1 MMGLFFAS
9 FYRLPSYGFPVS
21 YRHFLLLR
29 NPMPASI
36 LITGCSS
43 GIGLCA
49 AQTLQDRGWLVIATC
64 RQTQDIDVLQAK
76 GLKHVFKLDLNDE
89 ASIEAGFEMTLEVC
103 GGKLDALFNNG
114 AYGQP
119 GAVEDLTTR
128 ALRLQFESN
137 VFGTHTLT
145 RLAVN
150 HMLAQGGG
158 RIVQNSSVLGLVA
171 MPFRGAYNASKFALE
186 GLTDTLRLE
195 LKGSPVTVSLI
206 EPGPIESQFRA
217 NALTALKAHIDIKS
231 SRHQQGYEAAVSRL
245 QASKSNSSFT
255 LPADAVVK
263 KLIHA
268 LEANKPKARYFVTF
282 PTYLMA
288 FLKRIFPIAW
298 LDAVLIKGGS

>member
-1 MMGLFFAS
+1 MQK
-9 FYRLPSYGFPVS
+9 
-21 YRHFLLLR
+21 
-29 NPMPASI
+29 SI
-36 LITGCSS
+36 LITGCST

-49 AQTLQDRGWLVIATC
+49 AQTLQDRGWLVIASC
-64 RQTQDIDVLQAK
+64 RQFKDINTLESL
-76 GLKHVFKLDLNDE
+76 GLKHVIKLDLSDDTSTE
-89 ASIEAGFEMTLEVC
+89 SGFEKTLEIS
-103 GGKLDALFNNG
+103 GGKLDAVFNNG

-119 GAVEDLTTR
+119 GAVEDLTTH
-128 ALRLQFESN
+128 ALRLQFETN

-145 RLAVN
+145 GLAVK
-150 HMLAQGGG
+150 HMLEQGEG

-195 LKGSPVTVSLI
+195 LKGTQVKVSLI
-206 EPGPIESQFRA
+206 EPGPIETAFRA
-217 NALTALKAHIDIKS
+217 NALIALKDNVDIKA
-231 SRHQQGYEAAVSRL
+231 SRHKEGYEAAMSRL
-245 QASKSNSSFT
+245 SASKSNSSFT
-255 LPADAVVK
+255 LPSDAVVK

-268 LEANKPKARYFVTF
+268 LESDKPKARYFVTF

>member
-1 MMGLFFAS
+1 MT
-9 FYRLPSYGFPVS
+9 
-21 YRHFLLLR
+21 
-29 NPMPASI
+29 ASI

-49 AQTLQDRGWLVIATC
+49 AHTLQDRGWLVVATC
-64 RQTQDIDVLQAK
+64 RRADDVEKLK
-76 GLKHVFKLDLNDE
+76 GNGLKHVLQLDLNDE
-89 ASIEAGFEMTLEVC
+89 DSIESGFSKALDITD
-103 GGKLDALFNNG
+103 GKLDALFNNG

-119 GAVEDLTTR
+119 GAVEDLTTK
-128 ALRLQFESN
+128 ALKLQFEAN
-137 VFGTHTLT
+137 VFGTHALT
-145 RLAVN
+145 RLAVK
-150 HMLAQGGG
+150 HMLSQGAG
-158 RIVQNSSVLGLVA
+158 RIIQNSSVLGLVA

-195 LKGSPVTVSLI
+195 LKGTPVTVSLI

-217 NALTALKAHIDIKS
+217 NALLALKAHIDIKA
-231 SRHQQGYEAAVSRL
+231 SRHQVGYEAAMTRL
-245 QASKSNSSFT
+245 SASKSNSSFT

-268 LEANKPKARYFVTF
+268 LESEKPKARYFVTF

-298 LDAVLIKGGS
+298 LDSVLIKGGS

>member
-1 MMGLFFAS
+1 MQK
-9 FYRLPSYGFPVS
+9 
-21 YRHFLLLR
+21 
-29 NPMPASI
+29 SI

-49 AQTLQDRGWLVIATC
+49 AQTLQNRGWLVIASC
-64 RQTQDIDVLQAK
+64 RQKEDVETLISL
-76 GLKHVFKLDLNDE
+76 GLKHVILLDLNDE
-89 ASIEAGFEMTLEVC
+89 ASIESGFHLAKEIAG
-103 GGKLDALFNNG
+103 GQLDALFNNG

-119 GAVEDLTTR
+119 GAVEDLTTQ
-128 ALRLQFESN
+128 ALRLQFEAN
-137 VFGTHTLT
+137 VFGTHALT
-145 RLAVN
+145 RLAVK
-150 HMLAQGGG
+150 HMLEQGCG

-195 LKGSPVTVSLI
+195 LKGSPVFISLI

-217 NALTALKAHIDIKS
+217 NALVALKAHVDIKA
-231 SRHQQGYEAAVSRL
+231 SRHQTGYEAAMARL
-245 QASKSNSSFT
+245 GASKSNSRFT

-268 LEANKPKARYFVTF
+268 LEADKPKARYFVTF

-288 FLKRIFPIAW
+288 FLKRVFPIAW

>member
-1 MMGLFFAS
+1 MQK
-9 FYRLPSYGFPVS
+9 
-21 YRHFLLLR
+21 
-29 NPMPASI
+29 SI
-36 LITGCSS
+36 LITGCST

-49 AQTLQDRGWLVIATC
+49 AQTLQDRGWLVIASC
-64 RQTQDIDVLQAK
+64 RQFKDINTLQSL
-76 GLKHVFKLDLNDE
+76 GLKHVIKLDLSDDT
-89 ASIEAGFEMTLEVC
+89 SIESGFEKTLEIA
-103 GGKLDALFNNG
+103 GGKLDAVFNNG

-119 GAVEDLTTR
+119 GAVEDLTTH
-128 ALRLQFESN
+128 ALRLQFETN

-145 RLAVN
+145 GLAVK
-150 HMLAQGGG
+150 HMLEQGEG

-195 LKGSPVTVSLI
+195 LKGTQVKVSLI
-206 EPGPIESQFRA
+206 EPGPIETAFRA
-217 NALTALKAHIDIKS
+217 NALIALKDNVDIKA
-231 SRHQQGYEAAVSRL
+231 SRHKEGYEAAMSRL
-245 QASKSNSSFT
+245 SASKSNSSFT
-255 LPADAVVK
+255 LPSDAVVK

-268 LEANKPKARYFVTF
+268 LESDKPKARYFVTF

>member
-1 MMGLFFAS
+1 MQT
-9 FYRLPSYGFPVS
+9 
-21 YRHFLLLR
+21 
-29 NPMPASI
+29 SI

-49 AQTLQDRGWLVIATC
+49 AQTLQARGWLVIATC
-64 RQTQDIDVLQAK
+64 RQKSDIERLMSL
-76 GLKHVFKLDLNDE
+76 GLKHVLQLDLNDE
-89 ASIEAGFEMTLEVC
+89 DSIETGFRQAVEVAS
-103 GGKLDALFNNG
+103 GKLDALFNNG

-119 GAVEDLTTR
+119 GAVEDLTTK

-137 VFGTHTLT
+137 VFGTHALT
-145 RLAVN
+145 RLAVQ
-150 HMLAQGGG
+150 HMLEQGGG

-195 LKGSPVTVSLI
+195 LKDSPVSISLI

-217 NALTALKAHIDIKS
+217 NALIALKGNVDIKA
-231 SRHQQGYEAAVSRL
+231 SRHQAGYEAAMTRL
-245 QASKSNSSFT
+245 EATTSNSRFT
-255 LPADAVVK
+255 LSADAVVK

-268 LEANKPKARYFVTF
+268 IESDKPKARYFVTF

-288 FLKRIFPIAW
+288 LLKRIFPIAW